1 LNDVDVD
8 DSLSA
13 ITSFFKLDLVLDADD
28 DVGDDGDD
36 GRENEKAD

>member
-8 DSLSA
+8 VDVDNSLSA
-13 ITSFFKLDLVLDADD
+13 ITSFFKLDLVFDAD
-28 DVGDDGDD
+28 VGDD